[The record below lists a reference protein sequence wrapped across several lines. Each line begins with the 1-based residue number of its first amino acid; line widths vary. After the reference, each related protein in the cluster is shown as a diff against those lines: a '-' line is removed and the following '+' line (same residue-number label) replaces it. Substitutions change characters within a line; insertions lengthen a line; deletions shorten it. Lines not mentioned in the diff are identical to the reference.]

1 MALFWNSGSK
11 VVVQH
16 LPDHTKIGGSSP
28 APGTGNRTKNGKKC
42 LMALSKWQWY
52 TGKTYLPHHTRIEGS
67 SLASDTGSSTENGKK
82 CPMAFGKWK

>member
-1 MALFWNSGSK
+1 MALFWDSGSRA
-11 VVVQH
+11 VVQH
-16 LPDHTKIGGSSP
+16 LPDHTKIEGSRP

-67 SLASDTGSSTENGKK
+67 SPATAIGIGIRNGTK
-82 CPMAFGKWK
+82 C